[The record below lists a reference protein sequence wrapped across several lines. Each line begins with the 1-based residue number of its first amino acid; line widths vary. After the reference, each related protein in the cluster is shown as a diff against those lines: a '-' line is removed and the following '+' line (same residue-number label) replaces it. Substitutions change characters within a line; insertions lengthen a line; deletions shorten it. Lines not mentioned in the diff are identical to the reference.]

1 MSWKADG
8 KPVVGFAAASGTGK
22 TTLLRGLIPALA
34 ARGVRVAVIKHSHH
48 DFDVDKPGKDSYELR
63 KAGAA
68 QTLVMSRQRTAVIIE
83 NPDGFE
89 PTLTSALDR
98 LDPRSVDVV
107 LVEGFKWER
116 FPKVLVHR
124 GTGALPQTREDAVA
138 VATDRPGAVE
148 VDVPVLDLNRPDDI
162 AAFIVETFLATRED
176 DTP

>member
-1 MSWKADG
+1 M
-8 KPVVGFAAASGTGK
+8 VGFAATSGTGK
-22 TTLLRGLIPALA
+22 TTLLRALIPALA

-48 DFDVDKPGKDSYELR
+48 DFDIDKPGKDSYVLR

-68 QTLVMSRQRTAVIIE
+68 QTLVMSRQRTAVIVE

-89 PTLTSALDR
+89 PTLASALDR

-124 GTGALPQTREDAVA
+124 GTGAFPRMREDAVA
-138 VATDRPGAVE
+138 VATDRPDAVE
-148 VDVPVLDLNRPDDI
+148 ADVPALDLNRPDDI
-162 AAFIVETFLATRED
+162 AAFIVETLLAPRGE